1 MKAQAPAGPPKPG
14 PEVKR
19 LAYYVGT
26 WKESGK
32 ATMPDM
38 SGPISGTHK
47 WEWMPG
53 GFFLQDHMGMTS
65 SMGKETALGVLGW
78 DPNSKMYT
86 YNEFSSIGE
95 AFMAKGTVTGDTW
108 NWTADMMGMD
118 GKPIK
123 TKVTIKE
130 VSKTE
135 YTFKMEMSTDGGTTW
150 TTGMETT
157 NTKVTAAPAAA
168 PAKKN

>member
-1 MKAQAPAGPPKPG
+1 MYYFRQPPRRGIVVRQTREILPSRVQTLRRSHVKRSIGFLAICVLLLGVSMKAQAPAGPPKPG

-78 DPNSKMYT
+78 DP
-86 YNEFSSIGE
+86 
-95 AFMAKGTVTGDTW
+95 
-108 NWTADMMGMD
+108 
-118 GKPIK
+118 
-123 TKVTIKE
+123 
-130 VSKTE
+130 
-135 YTFKMEMSTDGGTTW
+135 
-150 TTGMETT
+150 
-157 NTKVTAAPAAA
+157 
-168 PAKKN
+168 